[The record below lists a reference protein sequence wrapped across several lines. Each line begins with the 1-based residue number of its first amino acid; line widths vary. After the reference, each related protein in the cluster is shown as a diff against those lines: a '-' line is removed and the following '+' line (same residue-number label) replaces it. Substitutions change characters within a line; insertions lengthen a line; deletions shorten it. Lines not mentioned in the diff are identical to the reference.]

1 MELTSL
7 HLLLTY
13 KCTLACDHCFVWGSP
28 YQDGTMTLEA
38 LSTILEQAGDLETV
52 ESIYFEGGEPF
63 LCYPVLVEGVRQAA
77 RLGFQ
82 TGIVSNGYWA
92 NSVEVAVRKLAPI
105 AGQLGVLI
113 VSSDLYHWDEK
124 FKHNY
129 RNALAAAQELGI
141 PCDVIEID
149 SPEAGI
155 AEAPLGQLPPGVSGV
170 MYRGRAAEKLVGGDS
185 LHPWE
190 QFTRCPY
197 EDLREP
203 GRVHLDPLGY
213 VHLCQGISMGNVFQ
227 IPLAEIFETYD
238 PESHPVAG
246 PLLRGGPAE
255 LCRAYGLS
263 PDSCYADAC
272 HLCYSSREML
282 RSQLPEILAP
292 DQVYGQLMRLSGAAL
307 QMSYGG

>member
-28 YQDGTMTLEA
+28 YQDGTMTLDA
-38 LSTILEQAGDLETV
+38 LSTILEQAGDLGTV

-92 NSVEVAVRKLAPI
+92 NSVEVALRKLAPM

-113 VSSDLYHWDEK
+113 VSSDLYHWDDK

-129 RNALAAAQELGI
+129 RNALTAAQELGI

-170 MYRGRAAEKLVGGDS
+170 MYRGRAAEKLVRWDS

-227 IPLAEIFETYD
+227 MPLAEICEKYD
-238 PESHPVAG
+238 PGGHPVAS
-246 PLLRGGPAE
+246 PILRGGPAE

-263 PDSCYADAC
+263 PDSCFADAC
-272 HLCYSSREML
+272 HLCYRSREML

-292 DQVYGQLMRLSGAAL
+292 DQVYGQPMRLSGAAL